1 VLRCRRTRESS
12 LILVHA
18 HHALRPCAISASV
31 GGAEPSSSERP
42 FDLPWI
48 VIDSCKAADFR
59 WKPERTLVSI
69 LDEIAVPVRAHSDW
83 LSLCAP
89 DQ

>member
-1 VLRCRRTRESS
+1 MPANQGIFTYFSACPSLRYIRFRRGSR
-12 LILVHA
+12 
-18 HHALRPCAISASV
+18 
-31 GGAEPSSSERP
+31 PSSSELP

>member
-1 VLRCRRTRESS
+1 M
-12 LILVHA
+12 
-18 HHALRPCAISASV
+18 
-31 GGAEPSSSERP
+31 
-42 FDLPWI
+42 
-48 VIDSCKAADFR
+48 IDSRKAADHFT
-59 WKPERTLVSI
+59 WKPDRTLISI

>member
-1 VLRCRRTRESS
+1 MPANQGIFTYFS
-12 LILVHA
+12 A
-18 HHALRPCAISASV
+18 RPSPASI
-31 GGAEPSSSERP
+31 GGAEPNSSERP